1 MKFVIDPAKSRI
13 FATLFDIL
21 SSIVDELNIEF
32 RKNEIYIQT
41 MDSARISLFEL
52 VLKEDW
58 FETYDVEESVVIGVK
73 LSIINKILNCRH
85 PTQSIEFEFSGVN
98 DDKLDISLVNGGK
111 GTFNKFYQTSVYEFD
126 SELLS
131 IPEVDADAE
140 FTINSITIFKLF
152 EQLKQFGDNITIN
165 CDEKNIQIKTIE
177 SEDFTGMKVNIPE
190 DDIVEYSVIEDETI
204 NVEYSIM
211 PISKAFSLARLSKD
225 ANISDNFS
233 IYVSKESPIMIEFN
247 LFGESNIKF
256 WVAPKI
262 SLDDD
267 D

>member
-1 MKFVIDPAKSRI
+1 MKLVINPTKSRI

-41 MDSARISLFEL
+41 MDSGRISLFEL
-52 VLKEDW
+52 VLKDDW
-58 FETYDVEESVVIGVK
+58 FETYVVTESVVIGVK

-85 PTQSIEFEFSGVN
+85 PTQCIDFEFS
-98 DDKLDISLVNGGK
+98 DDSQDKLDISLVNGGK
-111 GTFNKFYQTSVYEFD
+111 GTFNKFYQTSIYEFD

-140 FTINSITIFKLF
+140 FTINSITMFKLF
-152 EQLKQFGDNITIN
+152 EQLKQFGDNITIK
-165 CDEKNIQIKTIE
+165 CDETNIQIQTIE
-177 SEDFTGMKVNIPE
+177 SEDFTGMKVDIPE
-190 DDIVEYSVIEDETI
+190 EDIVEYSVVENETI

-211 PISKAFSLARLSKD
+211 PISKAFSIARLSKD
-225 ANISDNFS
+225 ASISDNFS
-233 IYVSKESPIMIEFN
+233 IYVSKEAPIMIEFK
-247 LFGESNIKF
+247 LFGESSIKF